1 MSRFA
6 PLAIFIAL
14 CGLFYVALFRGDRGE
29 IPSPLINRPLP
40 VFALP
45 SLEDPA
51 KIVTNETL
59 VGQVALL
66 NVWASWCPA
75 CYDEHPYLLELE
87 QQGVLIFGMNYKD
100 KQAEAKAFLAKM
112 QSPFYLN
119 ISDENG
125 KLGLD
130 LGVYGAP
137 ETFLLDHQGVIRY
150 KHIGVITPELWRDE
164 LAPIY
169 DQLKTE
175 QAKASAT
182 VGAKR

>member
-14 CGLFYVALFRGDRGE
+14 SGLFYVALFRGDRGE
-29 IPSPLINRPLP
+29 IPSPLINHPLP

-45 SLEDPA
+45 TLENPETT
-51 KIVTNETL
+51 VTNESL

-75 CYDEHPYLLELE
+75 CYDEHPYLLKLA
-87 QQGVLIFGMNYKD
+87 QKGVLIFGMNYKD
-100 KQAEAKAFLAKM
+100 KLAEATAWLSKM
-112 QSPFYLN
+112 HSPFHFN
-119 ISDENG
+119 ISDESG

-137 ETFLLDHQGVIRY
+137 ETFFLDHHGVIRY
-150 KHIGVITPELWRDE
+150 KHIGVITPEIWRDE

-169 DQLKTE
+169 DQLKAE
-175 QAKASAT
+175 QVKAAAKAGVAI
-182 VGAKR
+182 